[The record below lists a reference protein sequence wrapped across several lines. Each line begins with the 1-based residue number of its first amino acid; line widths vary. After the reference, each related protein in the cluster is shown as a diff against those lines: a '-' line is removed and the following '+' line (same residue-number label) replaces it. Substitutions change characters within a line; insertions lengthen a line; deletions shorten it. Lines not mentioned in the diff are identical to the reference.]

1 MSWSSRYSTCR
12 RSRRIVSVFDATTI
26 LAYKGNHKA
35 VIGGDGQV
43 TFGDSVLKG
52 NATKIRTLHHGKIL
66 AGFAGSTADAFNLFD
81 MFEEFL
87 ENKKGDLLKSVIEF
101 SKAWRKDKV
110 LRRLEAMMIVLN
122 QDHIFILTGNGDV
135 VEPEDGEIA
144 SIGSGGN
151 YAISA
156 ARALKKHAKLDEEEL
171 VKESLHVAAD
181 LCIYTNH
188 NIKTLILED
197 K

>member
-1 MSWSSRYSTCR
+1 M
-12 RSRRIVSVFDATTI
+12 FDATTI
-26 LAYKGNHKA
+26 LAYKGKNAA

-43 TFGDSVLKG
+43 TFGNAILKA
-52 NATKIRTLHHGKIL
+52 NATKIRTLYHGKIL
-66 AGFAGSTADAFNLFD
+66 AGFAGSTADAFNLFE
-81 MFEEFL
+81 MFETFL
-87 ENKKGDLLKSVIEF
+87 EDKKGDLLKAVVEF

-122 QDHIFILTGNGDV
+122 KEHIFILTGNGDV

-151 YAISA
+151 FAISA
-156 ARALKKHAKLDEEEL
+156 ARALKKHASLDEEAL
-171 VKESLHVAAD
+171 VKESLTIAAE

-188 NIKTLILED
+188 NIKTLKL
-197 K
+197 

>member
-1 MSWSSRYSTCR
+1 M
-12 RSRRIVSVFDATTI
+12 FDATTI
-26 LAYKGNHKA
+26 LAYKGKNKA

-43 TFGDSVLKG
+43 TFGDSVLKN
-52 NATKIRTLHHGKIL
+52 NATKIRTLYKGEIL

-87 ENKKGDLLKSVIEF
+87 ASRKGDLIKAVIDF

-122 QDHIFILTGNGDV
+122 KEHIYILTGNGDV

-151 YAISA
+151 FAISA
-156 ARALKKHAKLDEEEL
+156 ARALKRHADMDEEAL
-171 VKESLHVAAD
+171 VRESLLIASE
-181 LCIYTNH
+181 LCIYTNN
-188 NIKTLILED
+188 NIKLLSLED
-197 K
+197 

>member
-1 MSWSSRYSTCR
+1 M
-12 RSRRIVSVFDATTI
+12 FDATTI
-26 LAYKGNHKA
+26 LAYKGKNKA

-43 TFGDSVLKG
+43 TFGDSVLKN
-52 NATKIRTLHHGKIL
+52 NATKIRTLYKGEIL

-87 ENKKGDLLKSVIEF
+87 ASRKGDLIKAVIDF

-122 QDHIFILTGNGDV
+122 REHIYILTGNGDV

-151 YAISA
+151 FAISA
-156 ARALKKHAKLDEEEL
+156 ARALKRHADMDEEAL
-171 VKESLHVAAD
+171 VRESLQIASE
-181 LCIYTNH
+181 LCIYTNN
-188 NIKTLILED
+188 NIKLLSLEH
-197 K
+197 

>member
-1 MSWSSRYSTCR
+1 M
-12 RSRRIVSVFDATTI
+12 FDATTI
-26 LAYKGNHKA
+26 LAYKGKNKA

-43 TFGDSVLKG
+43 TFGDSVLKN
-52 NATKIRTLHHGKIL
+52 NATKIRTLYKGEIL

-87 ENKKGDLLKSVIEF
+87 ASRKGDLIKAVIDF

-122 QDHIFILTGNGDV
+122 REHIYILTGNGDV

-151 YAISA
+151 FAISA
-156 ARALKKHAKLDEEEL
+156 ARALKRHADMDEEAL
-171 VKESLHVAAD
+171 VRESLQIASE
-181 LCIYTNH
+181 LCIYTNN
-188 NIKTLILED
+188 NIKLLSLEN
-197 K
+197 

>member
-1 MSWSSRYSTCR
+1 M
-12 RSRRIVSVFDATTI
+12 FDATTI
-26 LAYKGNHKA
+26 LAYKGKKRA

-43 TFGDSVLKG
+43 TFGNSVLKA
-52 NATKIRTLHHGKIL
+52 NATKIRTLYQGRIL

-81 MFEEFL
+81 MFEENL
-87 ENKKGDLLKSVIEF
+87 EAKKGDLLKAVVDF

-122 QDHIFILTGNGDV
+122 NKHIFILTGNGDV

-151 YAISA
+151 FAISA
-156 ARALKKHAKLDEEEL
+156 ARALKKHADLDEESL
-171 VKESLHVAAD
+171 VRESLDIAAD

-188 NIKTLILED
+188 NIKTLILEESTS
-197 K
+197 